1 MDIKTLLAHCTLALA
16 ESGSSSP
23 RLDCELLL
31 MRLLAIDRVHFL
43 SHPEHEITEEQAA
56 AFERLVVRRKS
67 GEPVSYI
74 IGEKEFWSLRFA
86 VTPAVLIPRP
96 ETECLI
102 EEALCFYPPPGEGLT
117 ICDIGTGS
125 GIIAIVLAKELPLAR
140 IVATDISA
148 EALSVA
154 RKNAALHGV
163 SGQVEFRQADVFAE
177 TVGEFDMIC
186 SNPPYITDDGYAL
199 LPTGIRNFEPRG
211 ALAAGA
217 DGLDMYRKIIREA
230 TDRLKRGGRI
240 FFEIGEGQRNPVT
253 ALLYDA
259 GGYTDIRCRSDYGG
273 MDRVLSAQK
282 F

>member
-31 MRLLAIDRVHFL
+31 MRLLAIDRVHCL
-43 SHPEHEITEEQAA
+43 THPEHEITEEQAA
-56 AFERLVVRRKS
+56 AFERLVVRRKK

-102 EEALCFYPPPGEGLT
+102 EEALRFYPPPGEGLS

-125 GIIAIVLAKELPLAR
+125 GIIAIALAKELPLAR

-148 EALSVA
+148 AALSVA
-154 RKNAALHGV
+154 RGNATFHGV
-163 SGQVEFRQADVFAE
+163 SGRVEFRQADVFAE
-177 TVGEFDMIC
+177 IAGDFDIIC
-186 SNPPYITDDGYAL
+186 SNPPYIADDRYDM
-199 LPTGIRNFEPRG
+199 LPEGIRNFEPRG

-217 DGLDMYRKIIREA
+217 DGLAIYRRIIGEA
-230 TDRLKRGGRI
+230 KNHLKKGGRI
-240 FFEIGEGQRNPVT
+240 VLEIGEDQKDRVE
-253 ALLYDA
+253 ALFFDA
-259 GGYTDIRCRSDYGG
+259 GAYTDIRCRSDYGG
-273 MDRVLSAQK
+273 MDRVLSAK
-282 F
+282 KV

>member
-1 MDIKTLLAHCTLALA
+1 MDIKTLLANCTLALA
-16 ESGSSSP
+16 ESGASSP

-31 MRLLAIDRVHFL
+31 MRLLAVDRVHFF

-56 AFERLVVRRKS
+56 AFERLVVRRKG

-96 ETECLI
+96 ETECLL
-102 EEALCFYPPPGEGLT
+102 EEALHLYPSPGEGLS

-140 IVATDISA
+140 IVATDLSA

-154 RKNAALHGV
+154 RRNATFHGV
-163 SGQVEFRQADVFAE
+163 SGRVEFRQADVFADIA
-177 TVGEFDMIC
+177 GDFDIIC
-186 SNPPYITDDGYAL
+186 SNPPYIADDRYEM
-199 LPTGIRNFEPRG
+199 LPEGIRNFEPRG

-217 DGLDMYRKIIREA
+217 DGLDIYRKMVEEA
-230 TDRLKRGGRI
+230 KKHLKKGGRL
-240 FFEIGEGQRNPVT
+240 FFEISEEQRNQVT
-253 ALLYDA
+253 ALLREA
-259 GGYTDIRCRSDYGG
+259 GVYTDIRCRSDYGG
-273 MDRVLSAQK
+273 MDRVLSARK
-282 F
+282 V